1 MVIAPATTNLYRD
14 SHIFLSVFF
23 GLKANPYKR
32 NAIPSSPIGFR
43 NLITFWRLSCAF
55 FFARSVNFLWN
66 EWRKIM
72 RSGDVSNFSNKKSWG
87 EELKM
92 SCWSSFRFL
101 RFQEITITETV
112 NFLRISFTY
121 FFRWSLWRFFM
132 ARRWLFCWRNLIA
145 HSRHSLTTWTQIW
158 NFKPL
163 HTSPPTPIRPEVFTI
178 FPTWSKVD
186 GKNLCFNIQSLSIE
200 LNFFPLDVKVYPLH
214 PLQTIPCVPYGPKS
228 KYFSLWQIQRMC
240 VGFVCF

>member
-1 MVIAPATTNLYRD
+1 MRSSRVDLKSASKGRWRRKKNLLFHSREPHHPETRQQKRFTILINCLYGNRPGNNESVSRFAQI
-14 SHIFLSVFF
+14 SHRFFF
-23 GLKANPYKR
+23 GLKANPYTR

-55 FFARSVNFLWN
+55 FFACSVNFLWN

-112 NFLRISFTY
+112 NFLRISFRD

-132 ARRWLFCWRNLIA
+132 ALALARRWFFERNRFV
-145 HSRHSLTTWTQIW
+145 HVGHSLTTWARILT
-158 NFKPL
+158 F
-163 HTSPPTPIRPEVFTI
+163 
-178 FPTWSKVD
+178 
-186 GKNLCFNIQSLSIE
+186 
-200 LNFFPLDVKVYPLH
+200 
-214 PLQTIPCVPYGPKS
+214 
-228 KYFSLWQIQRMC
+228 
-240 VGFVCF
+240 